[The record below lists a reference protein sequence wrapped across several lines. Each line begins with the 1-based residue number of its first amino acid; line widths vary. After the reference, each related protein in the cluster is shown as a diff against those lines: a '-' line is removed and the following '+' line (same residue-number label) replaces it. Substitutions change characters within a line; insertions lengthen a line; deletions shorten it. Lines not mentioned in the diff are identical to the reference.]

1 LILAL
6 EKAMSSTQKS
16 ATQCI
21 HGGDRI
27 DGLGSPNM
35 PLYDTTTFAFDST
48 ADLIDVVSGKTEGYL
63 YTRYGM
69 NPSIKAL
76 ESRLALLDEAEQSFA
91 FSSGMAAI
99 SSLMLAM
106 GQNGI
111 LCVGDIYGGTLQLLT
126 QQLPQLGIKT
136 QFVNA
141 SDLEQLGYELA
152 QGVGLVFFETPSN
165 PTLKI
170 IDIEAIVNL
179 AHQHQALVAIDNTF
193 ASPINQKPLKL
204 GADFSIQS
212 ATKFLGGHS
221 DLTAGVLSGQR
232 EHLEKID
239 VWRKNLG
246 QMIAPEIAHKLSR
259 SLSTLQLRI
268 ERHNSNALAVASF
281 LDSHACIKEVFY
293 PGLVSSPYHEI
304 AAKQMSGY
312 GGMMSFVVNGS
323 GSEAVQ
329 LVDNLKLFLL
339 APSLGGVESLV
350 TQPITTSHYGLS
362 DEELAG
368 SGISAKLIRISVGLE
383 DVSDLIQDLEQAMIC
398 LKSF

>member
-1 LILAL
+1 
-6 EKAMSSTQKS
+6 MSSTQNT

-21 HGGDRI
+21 HGGDRV
-27 DGLGSPNM
+27 DGLGSPSM

-76 ESRLALLDEAEQSFA
+76 ESRLALLDEAEQSFS

-106 GQNGI
+106 GQRGI
-111 LCVGDIYGGTLQLLT
+111 LCIGDIYGGTLQLLT

-136 QFVNA
+136 QFVDA
-141 SDLEQLGYELA
+141 SNLEQLEHELA

-193 ASPINQKPLKL
+193 ASPLNQKPLKL

-221 DLTAGVLSGQR
+221 DLTAGVLSGKR
-232 EHLEKID
+232 EYLGKID

-281 LDSHACIKEVFY
+281 LDSHPCIKEVFY
-293 PGLVSSPYHEI
+293 PGLAGSPYHEI
-304 AAKQMSGY
+304 ATKQMSGY

-323 GSEAVQ
+323 DSEAVQ

-339 APSLGGVESLV
+339 APSLGGAESLV

-362 DEELAG
+362 DEELAS

-383 DVSDLIQDLEQAMIC
+383 DVSDLIQDLEQAMIG